1 MKKDYSKFLKNLLL
15 GTIGSFMSLNTL
27 PSKAAEPTRL
37 LLDDIN
43 DGQISE
49 TDKIQ
54 ELSKKLVLVPSED
67 GWDSFSHRSHRS
79 HSSHRS
85 HRSHRSHSSHYS
97 SSSGTTSTTGS
108 STTTRYNSS
117 SSTSTSSYSAPKKT
131 STIYK
136 SNSITKLKLGDRVI
150 KPNMYGS
157 DVTQLINI
165 LLKKKYLVREDGVT
179 VVNGLQTYEGEIIN
193 AVKEF
198 QRLNN
203 LPVDGIVG
211 SQTAYKLLKK

>member
-1 MKKDYSKFLKNLLL
+1 MKKDYSKFFKNVLL
-15 GTIGSFMSLNTL
+15 GTIGSFLSLNTIPL
-27 PSKAAEPTRL
+27 KAAESREL
-37 LLDDIN
+37 LLDDID

-49 TDKIQ
+49 ANKVQ

-97 SSSGTTSTTGS
+97 SSSGS
-108 STTTRYNSS
+108 STTKRNNTS
-117 SSTSTSSYSAPKKT
+117 SSTSTSNYSTPKRKKT
-131 STIYK
+131 NTIYK
-136 SNSITKLKLGDRVI
+136 SNSITRLKLGDRVI

-165 LLKKKYLVREDGVT
+165 LLKKKYLVMKDGVT
-179 VVNGLQTYEGEIIN
+179 VVNGLQTYEGEIIK
-193 AVKEF
+193 AVKDF

-211 SQTAYKLLKK
+211 SQTAYKLLKNKK